1 MQATSQKVSVIE
13 KIGYS
18 LGDLA
23 ANLIFQ
29 TLMTFLAFFYT
40 DVYKIPPGAASA
52 IIFTGGMIGAF
63 FNPVM
68 GIIADRTTTR
78 WGKFRP
84 WILWTAMPFGLMA
97 ILAFS
102 TPGFSPGGKIAY
114 ALITYMLLVIMYSAN
129 NLPYA
134 SLSGVLTG
142 DMAERNSISSYR
154 FVAVMIAQFIVQAL
168 LLPFVL
174 ILGDGDKTRGF
185 ENTITIFA
193 VTGVIFFI
201 ITFLTTKERIIPK
214 PEQKS
219 SVKEDL
225 SDLFKN
231 KPWIAMLIITIFI
244 FITLSLKGGM
254 YVYYFEHYLSGQH
267 LADFLEN
274 IGFNGFITGLNNM
287 LAGMGLH
294 GFTWPED
301 APTSGF
307 SLFNAGGIVMM
318 IVGITVSKPLAD
330 RFGKRDV
337 FGTSLFLSALC
348 LLLFY
353 FYAPQSI
360 ALVFLTQLAHGFFYG
375 ISTPLLW
382 AMIADVADYS
392 EWKNNRRA
400 TAIIFS
406 AMIFGLKAGLSI
418 GGALVA
424 GILATHGYNEQLA
437 VQSPETING
446 IKLSLSVYPTLTFFV
461 SVACLFF
468 YEINKKKEIQ
478 IEKELMA
485 RRTEKPSKE
494 LT

>member
-1 MQATSQKVSVIE
+1 MSNSTEKISVIE

-40 DVYKIPPGAASA
+40 DVYKIPPATASF
-52 IIFTGGMIGAF
+52 IIFFGGMFGAF
-63 FNPVM
+63 FNPIM

-84 WILWTAMPFGLMA
+84 WILWTAVPFGAMA

-102 TPGFSPGGKIAY
+102 TPDFSPSGKVVY
-114 ALITYMLLVIMYSAN
+114 AFITYLLLVVVYSAN

-134 SLSGVLTG
+134 SLSGVITG
-142 DMAERNSISSYR
+142 NMAERNSLSSYR
-154 FVAVMIAQFIVQAL
+154 FVAVTIAQLIVQSF
-168 LLPFVL
+168 LLPLALV
-174 ILGDGDKTRGF
+174 LGDGDKTKGF
-185 ENTITIFA
+185 ENTMMLFA
-193 VTGVIFFI
+193 AIGVVFFI

-225 SDLFKN
+225 RDLVRN
-231 KPWIAMLIITIFI
+231 KPWIVMLIVTVFI

-254 YVYYFEHYLSGQH
+254 YVYYFENYLSREH
-267 LADFLEN
+267 LGEFLEKILEK
-274 IGFNGFITGLNNM
+274 IGLSQLSDYSASG
-287 LAGMGLH
+287 A
-294 GFTWPED
+294 ED
-301 APTSGF
+301 VASIGF
-307 SLFNAGGIVMM
+307 SLFNAAGIVTT
-318 IVGITVSKPLAD
+318 IIGIAISKSLAD

-337 FGTSLFLSALC
+337 FGCSLFLSALC
-348 LLLFY
+348 LLMFY
-353 FYAPQSI
+353 FYSPEAVG
-360 ALVFLTQLAHGFFYG
+360 LVFATQMLHGFFYG

-392 EWKNNRRA
+392 EWKNSRRA

-424 GILATHGYNEQLA
+424 GILASYGYSEQLA
-437 VQSPETING
+437 VQSAETVNG
-446 IKLSLSVYPTLTFFV
+446 IKLSLSIYPMLTFFV

-468 YEINKKKEIQ
+468 YEINKKMEVRLQ
-478 IEKELMA
+478 EELSA
-485 RRTEKPSKE
+485 RRTENK
-494 LT
+494 

>member
-1 MQATSQKVSVIE
+1 MNATSQKVSVLE

-40 DVYKIPPGAASA
+40 DVYRIPPATASA
-52 IIFTGGMIGAF
+52 IIFAGGMIGAF

-68 GIIADRTTTR
+68 GIIADRTSTR

-84 WILWTAMPFGLMA
+84 WILWTAVPFGIIA

-102 TPGFSPGGKIAY
+102 TPNFSPGGKVAY
-114 ALITYMLLVIMYSAN
+114 ALITYILLVIIYSAN

-142 DMAERNSISSYR
+142 NMAERNSISSYR
-154 FVAVMIAQFIVQAL
+154 FVAVMIAQFIVQGL
-168 LLPFVL
+168 LLPLVL
-174 ILGDGDKTRGF
+174 ILGDGDRIKGF
-185 ENTITIFA
+185 ENTMTLFA

-201 ITFLTTKERIIPK
+201 ITFLTTKERVVPN

-219 SVKEDL
+219 SIKDDL
-225 SDLFKN
+225 GDLVKN
-231 KPWIAMLIITIFI
+231 KPWIAMLIATIFI
-244 FITLSLKGGM
+244 FITLALKGGM
-254 YVYYFEHYLSGQH
+254 YVYYFENYLSEKH

-274 IGFNGFITGLNNM
+274 IGFNNFIEGLNSFLVSM
-287 LAGMGLH
+287 GMH

-307 SLFNAGGIVMM
+307 SLFNAGGIIMM
-318 IVGITVSKPLAD
+318 IVGITISKSLAD

-337 FGTSLFLSALC
+337 FGISLFLAALA
-348 LLLFY
+348 LLAFY
-353 FYAPQSI
+353 FYAPDSI
-360 ALVFLTQLAHGFFYG
+360 GLVFGTQLAHGFFYG
-375 ISTPLLW
+375 IGTPLLW

-424 GILATHGYNEQLA
+424 GILALYGYNEELA
-437 VQSPETING
+437 VQAPEAVNG

-461 SVACLFF
+461 AIACLFF
-468 YEINKKKEIQ
+468 YEINKSKEVEIQ
-478 IEKELMA
+478 EALMF
-485 RRTEKPSKE
+485 RRTEN
-494 LT
+494 LQ